1 MHNPFTGALSGS
13 HGNQSS
19 KETSFD
25 TIGVWVQMAAESYRN
40 GLMVS
45 YGFHCSRGY
54 TAHTILPARVLIAS
68 LSKEVEGGRDWEMFC
83 EMESLVYCTR

>member
-25 TIGVWVQMAAESYRN
+25 TLGVWVQMAGESYRN

-45 YGFHCSRGY
+45 YGVHCLHGQRAN
-54 TAHTILPARVLIAS
+54 TLLPSTMLIPS
-68 LSKEVEGGRDWEMFC
+68 LSKEGSKEEAEKCFMK
-83 EMESLVYCTR
+83 

>member
-25 TIGVWVQMAAESYRN
+25 TIGVWVQMAGESYTN

-45 YGFHCSRGY
+45 YGVHCLHGQRAN
-54 TAHTILPARVLIAS
+54 TLLPTMMLIPS
-68 LSKEVEGGRDWEMFC
+68 LSKEGSGEEVEKCFIK
-83 EMESLVYCTR
+83 

>member
-25 TIGVWVQMAAESYRN
+25 TIGVWVQMAGESYRN

-45 YGFHCSRGY
+45 YGVPLFTWTASKHITHNYDAHALLVQGGERG
-54 TAHTILPARVLIAS
+54 R
-68 LSKEVEGGRDWEMFC
+68 G
-83 EMESLVYCTR
+83 